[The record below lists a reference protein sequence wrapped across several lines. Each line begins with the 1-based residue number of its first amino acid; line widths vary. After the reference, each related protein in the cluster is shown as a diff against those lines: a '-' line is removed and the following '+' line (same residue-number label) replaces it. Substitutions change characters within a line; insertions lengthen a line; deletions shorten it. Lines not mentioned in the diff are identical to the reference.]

1 MSAKQWL
8 LVTFVAILNIIIFGA
23 LLGDAQATPLATP
36 TPMWTPHPTFTPV
49 PFPTATAIVMP
60 TEPVAP
66 VGSDV
71 AVPTPRVHVVQEGET
86 LDSIAEQYGI
96 GSFVLRLL
104 NRMSDEE
111 TIQVGQEL
119 IVPSPEQ

>member
-8 LVTFVAILNIIIFGA
+8 LITFVVILNIVIFGA

-36 TPMWTPHPTFTPV
+36 TPTWTPHPTFTPV

-60 TEPVAP
+60 TEPVTLAE
-66 VGSDV
+66 SD
-71 AVPTPRVHVVQEGET
+71 AAMPTPQVHVVQEGET
-86 LDSIAEQYGI
+86 LESIAEQYGI
-96 GSFVLRLL
+96 GPYVLRLL

-111 TIQVGQEL
+111 TIRVGQEL
-119 IVPSPEQ
+119 IVPSPEE

>member
-8 LVTFVAILNIIIFGA
+8 LITLVAILNIIIFGA
-23 LLGDAQATPLATP
+23 LLGDAQATPFVTP
-36 TPMWTPHPTFTPV
+36 TPVWTPYPTFTPA

-60 TEPVAP
+60 TEPVVS

-71 AVPTPRVHVVQEGET
+71 AVPTPQVHVVQEGET

-96 GSFVLRLL
+96 GSYVLKLL

-119 IVPSPEQ
+119 IVPSQDQ